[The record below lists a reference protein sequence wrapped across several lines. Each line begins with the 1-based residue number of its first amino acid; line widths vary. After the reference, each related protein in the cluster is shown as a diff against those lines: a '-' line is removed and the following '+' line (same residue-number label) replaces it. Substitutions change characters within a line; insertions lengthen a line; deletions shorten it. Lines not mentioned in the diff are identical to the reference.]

1 MIKKIFLCFTFFF
14 AFSFSCSEKKVEE
27 VNQLNSECV
36 EIKNILTDCL
46 GLHRGALGYVKNC
59 GDVDLEVIKELNNCE
74 EIFNHI
80 ENR

>member
-14 AFSFSCSEKKVEE
+14 AFTFSCSEKKSEE
-27 VNQLNSECV
+27 IEQINSECV

-46 GLHRGALGYVKNC
+46 GLHRGALDYVKNC
-59 GDVDLEVIKELNNCE
+59 GDVDIRKIKELNSCE

-80 ENR
+80 ENK